1 WDITLK
7 SRFIESLILGFPVPQ
22 IVLAVNRQEKGKFI
36 VLDGKQRL
44 LTILQFYG
52 GSDERISNNNNAFA
66 LKNLEF
72 RRDLIGKTYEDIRS
86 DLFLSRDIDNLD
98 NQTIRTMVLRNIKDE
113 NFLYKI
119 FLR

>member
-1 WDITLK
+1 QRRDAWDITLK

-22 IVLAVNRQEKGKFI
+22 IVLAASQEKGKFI

-52 GSDERISNNNNAFA
+52 RSDEKIPNNAFA
-66 LKNLEF
+66 LRNLEF

-86 DLFLSRDIDNLD
+86 DLFLSRDTDNLD
-98 NQTIRTMVLRNIKDE
+98 NQTIRT
-113 NFLYKI
+113 
-119 FLR
+119 

>member
-1 WDITLK
+1 TILDQLIRNNIQLTPRFQRRDAWDITLK

-22 IVLAVNRQEKGKFI
+22 IVLAATQEKGKFI

-52 GSDERISNNNNAFA
+52 RSDKNIQNNAFA
-66 LKNLEF
+66 LRNLEF

-86 DLFLSRDIDNLD
+86 DLFVSIDID
-98 NQTIRTMVLRNIKDE
+98 
-113 NFLYKI
+113 
-119 FLR
+119 